1 MSQDQST
8 KLLLQIK
15 DKNIT
20 HLHVSDTKRDAL
32 RVYGTLSYK
41 LNVCPYC
48 AQRQV
53 VCNGHKTAYVR
64 LPNVSGRTVI
74 LILRK
79 QRFRCKAC
87 GKTSIVQT
95 PVVRR
100 QHQISEN
107 TQHAIDK
114 SLIEDRTMRSIAD
127 QYNVSTNFVSRRI
140 LALGKQTMPAY
151 DGLPKTL
158 CIDEF
163 RSTSNQMSFITI
175 DGQKHDIITIL
186 PGRQTNEIKQF
197 FLNHYSLKNREQVTQ
212 VVMDLNAQ
220 YQTVI
225 RYLFPNAKLIVD
237 NFHLV
242 QMTLRALNQTRVQLM
257 KKYHPDTPEYRV
269 LKPYW
274 RLYLMNYEALE
285 KSQPQ
290 WFSHLRN
297 RLTQEQLIWSGLNLS
312 HEFENTYFTAHKLV
326 EAFRNRDYAAFT
338 ATLDEVENVSPQ
350 LFTTIKTF
358 IKNKKLIQ
366 NMTSS
371 TLFNGPIEGVN
382 RKIKQI
388 KRTAY
393 GYRNWKNFVFRI
405 QIEFKI
411 RVKKRNPV
419 RK

>member
-1 MSQDQST
+1 
-8 KLLLQIK
+8 
-15 DKNIT
+15 
-20 HLHVSDTKRDAL
+20 
-32 RVYGTLSYK
+32 
-41 LNVCPYC
+41 
-48 AQRQV
+48 
-53 VCNGHKTAYVR
+53 
-64 LPNVSGRTVI
+64 
-74 LILRK
+74 
-79 QRFRCKAC
+79 
-87 GKTSIVQT
+87 
-95 PVVRR
+95 
-100 QHQISEN
+100 
-107 TQHAIDK
+107 
-114 SLIEDRTMRSIAD
+114 
-127 QYNVSTNFVSRRI
+127 
-140 LALGKQTMPAY
+140 MPAY

-242 QMTLRALNQTRVQLM
+242 QMTLRALNQTRAQLM

-274 RLYLMNYEALE
+274 CLYLMNYEALE

-312 HEFENTYFTAHKLV
+312 HEFENTYFTTHKLV

-371 TLFNGPIEGVN
+371 TLPNGPLKASIERLN
-382 RKIKQI
+382 RLSGQHTDTGTGK
-388 KRTAY
+388 TLF
-393 GYRNWKNFVFRI
+393 FVFKLNLKS
-405 QIEFKI
+405 E
-411 RVKKRNPV
+411 
-419 RK
+419 

>member
-1 MSQDQST
+1 MSQEQST

-87 GKTSIVQT
+87 GKTSIAQT

-242 QMTLRALNQTRVQLM
+242 QMTLRALNQTRAQLM

-274 RLYLMNYEALE
+274 CLYLMNYEALE

-312 HEFENTYFTAHKLV
+312 HEFENTYFTTHKLV

-371 TLFNGPIEGVN
+371 TLPNGPLKASIERLN
-382 RKIKQI
+382 RLSGQHTDTGTGK
-388 KRTAY
+388 TLF
-393 GYRNWKNFVFRI
+393 FVFKLNLKS
-405 QIEFKI
+405 E
-411 RVKKRNPV
+411 
-419 RK
+419 